1 MDEIKSL
8 RNEIKKSANPQ
19 KVKILQKFFK
29 TDKGQYGEGDVFI
42 GLMVPESR
50 KISKKYLN
58 LTFKEILILLSSKI
72 HEERLICLLIL
83 VDKFKKATQ
92 NEQEKIFR
100 FYIKHAK
107 KVNNW
112 DLVDLSAPNI
122 LGTYLLGTPDRP
134 ILYKLAKSDNIWKK
148 RISIIATLTFIRNAQ
163 FDDTL
168 RLAEILIF
176 DNNDLIHKAVGWML
190 REVGKRDEILLEQ
203 FLEKY
208 CKVMP
213 RTTLRYAT
221 EKFSKQK
228 RKNFLEMK
236 NLV

>member
-29 TDKGQYGEGDVFI
+29 TGKGQYGEGDIFI

-122 LGTYLLGTPDRP
+122 LGTYLLGTPDRQ
-134 ILYKLAKSDNIWKK
+134 ILYKLARSDNIWKK

-213 RTTLRYAT
+213 RTTLRYAI

>member
-8 RNEIKKSANPQ
+8 RNEIKKSASPQ
-19 KVKILQKFFK
+19 KAKILQKFFK
-29 TDKGQYGEGDVFI
+29 TGKGQYGEGDIFI

-58 LTFKEILILLSSKI
+58 LTLKEILILLSSKI

-107 KVNNW
+107 RINNW

-122 LGTYLLGTPDRP
+122 PGTYLLGTQDRE
-134 ILYKLAKSDNIWKK
+134 ILYQLARSDNIWKK
-148 RISIIATLTFIRNAQ
+148 RISIVATFTFIRNTQ

-213 RTTLRYAT
+213 RTTLRYAI

-236 NLV
+236 NIV

>member
-29 TDKGQYGEGDVFI
+29 TGNGQYGEGDIFI

-58 LTFKEILILLSSKI
+58 LTFKEISILLSSKI

-92 NEQEKIFR
+92 NEQEKFFR

-122 LGTYLLGTPDRP
+122 LGTYLLGTPNRQ
-134 ILYKLAKSDNIWKK
+134 ILYKLARSDNIWKK

-213 RTTLRYAT
+213 RTTLRYAI

-236 NLV
+236 NIV